1 MLEPELIQLI
11 DDKARDLNP
20 KIDVAREVSE
30 IVKKLNF
37 YIDGNIKLTFDEI
50 DEFLS
55 ILGGYF
61 STSLY
66 IPLDPEIQFLRARAF
81 DLKHLESEA
90 SELSYLPENK
100 KQFAKQGRFNRQ
112 ESPIFYSC
120 IYFNS
125 YGGINVGLSEI
136 NAESG
141 QSVNVLRSKNHRE
154 LNVYYVGIYDL
165 VYRECKP
172 RFMPD
177 AMFDKYREVYEEQEK
192 KFSSQAF
199 LAHQICD
206 AFFSDILR
214 RKEHGNL
221 YNVTSR
227 LPDIFLN
234 DEAIDGIIYTSVKAE
249 GSPVV
254 AIKCNSV
261 DQKLTHMSCDA
272 YEILYD
278 FGYAKYQAKNTHSG
292 TISGDKISWKPK
304 T

>member
-1 MLEPELIQLI
+1 MLEPKLIQLI
-11 DDKARDLNP
+11 DDKAQNLNP
-20 KIDVAREVSE
+20 KINVAKEVAE
-30 IVKKLNF
+30 IVKKLNL
-37 YIDGNIKLTFDEI
+37 YIDEKMNLTLNEVDG
-50 DEFLS
+50 FLS

-66 IPLDPEIQFLRARAF
+66 IPLDPETQLLRARPF
-81 DLKHLESEA
+81 DLNHLENEV
-90 SELSYLPENK
+90 SELSYLPVNK
-100 KQFAKQGRFNRQ
+100 KQFAKQGRFNRK

-125 YGGINVGLSEI
+125 DGGINVGFSEI
-136 NAESG
+136 NAEPG
-141 QSVNVLRSKNHRE
+141 QSVNILRSKNHSE
-154 LNVYYVGIYDL
+154 LNMYYVGIYDL
-165 VYRECKP
+165 VHRECKP

-177 AMFDKYREVYEEQEK
+177 AMFDKYREVYDYQEE
-192 KFSSQAF
+192 KFSSQVF

-227 LPDIFLN
+227 LPEIFLN

-278 FGYAKYQAKNTHSG
+278 FGYARYQAKYTHLG
-292 TISGDKISWKPK
+292 TIFGDKISWKPK